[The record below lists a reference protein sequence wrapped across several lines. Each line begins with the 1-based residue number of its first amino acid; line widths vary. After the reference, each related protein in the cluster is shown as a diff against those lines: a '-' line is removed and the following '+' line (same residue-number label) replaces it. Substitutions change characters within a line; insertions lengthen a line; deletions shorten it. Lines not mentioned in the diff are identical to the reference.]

1 MTQLLFSYGTLQQLD
16 VQLSTFGR
24 ALHGTADELIGF
36 RQSMLRITDA
46 EVLKT
51 SGKTHHPIVRATGV
65 AADRVAGTVFEISD
79 AELAQA
85 DRYEVADYQRV
96 LAQLASGRQAWV
108 YVDARGGAPAPAPA
122 DG

>member
-1 MTQLLFSYGTLQQLD
+1 MTQLLFSYGTLQQLE

-36 RQSMLRITDA
+36 RQSMLKIEDP
-46 EVLKT
+46 EVVKT
-51 SGKTHHPIVRATGV
+51 SGKTRHPIVRFTGL

-79 AELAQA
+79 EELARA
-85 DRYEVADYQRV
+85 DRYEVADYRRV
-96 LAQLASGRQAWV
+96 LAPLASGRQAWV
-108 YVDARGGAPAPAPA
+108 YVDARDDASA